1 MVCDGLYDIH
11 QQLALSGEPLIPQLA
26 ESFKQFSPRELLDM
40 HRLTLEGLAEEI
52 KFNDYWN
59 STAHDDGQVV
69 DAVIMPCAPSASLV
83 PGKYRHLGYT
93 RLINLLGYS
102 AVVVPITKA
111 NKAIDVVD
119 QDYEPLNEEDRLV
132 WEDYDPELFD
142 GAPVALQIVCRK
154 FEEEKALAVAKE
166 LYSAFLKRMN

>member
-83 PGKYRHLGYT
+83 PGKYRHLGT
-93 RLINLLGYS
+93 MTPPLTCTLFFMLISSRLHSSHQPPG
-102 AVVVPITKA
+102 
-111 NKAIDVVD
+111 
-119 QDYEPLNEEDRLV
+119 
-132 WEDYDPELFD
+132 
-142 GAPVALQIVCRK
+142 LQRRRCPH
-154 FEEEKALAVAKE
+154 
-166 LYSAFLKRMN
+166 NQGQQGH